1 MEKYQQITQTQTV
14 DVNTGEILQYE
25 TQKTYTRK
33 IESESFYMTFIDY
46 IAPLFNL
53 KSDAAKNVLN
63 WMCCHAEYNTGKVQL
78 TTNQR
83 DLACEELGMKSNSLS
98 NHLKKLKDLKLI
110 DGDRGDFIINP
121 QIFWKGDTVTRNKL
135 LADNEIKIMF
145 KIGYEE

>member
-1 MEKYQQITQTQTV
+1 MEKYQQVTQTQTV
-14 DVNTGEILQYE
+14 DVNTGEILEYE

-33 IESESFYMTFIDY
+33 IETESFYMTFIDY
-46 IAPLFNL
+46 VAPLFNL
-53 KSDAAKNVLN
+53 KSDVAKNVLN

>member
-1 MEKYQQITQTQTV
+1 MEKYQQVTQTQTV

-46 IAPLFNL
+46 IAPLYNL
-53 KSDAAKNVLN
+53 KSDVAKNVLN

>member
-1 MEKYQQITQTQTV
+1 
-14 DVNTGEILQYE
+14 
-25 TQKTYTRK
+25 
-33 IESESFYMTFIDY
+33 
-46 IAPLFNL
+46 
-53 KSDAAKNVLN
+53 
-63 WMCCHAEYNTGKVQL
+63 
-78 TTNQR
+78 
-83 DLACEELGMKSNSLS
+83 MKSNSLS